1 MPTNACTPLL
11 RKKAEDKPDGL
22 RWQTISVLFAIA
34 VCLLMA
40 SIGLAYEARLPMPAQ
55 WLIFFLGRHSTKL
68 GLSLEHT
75 TVAELIFVV
84 GAGIAALAICLGFQ
98 KYSLSTISA
107 AKTPPKRNESS
118 KIKGLIKAMGSAE
131 EREKLRDAEAPEQ
144 DAMAAA
150 IAAEVADAPM
160 MPPVTKISDKK
171 WRISGMYEH
180 QVLKCGLR
188 QLDALWPEEGLL
200 DVSDGKNGAG
210 SRVLRKKLLT
220 DLIAGQMH
228 LKAVNPNDLSA
239 AQGDLKFLTLGQL
252 LRLRVNHIDFTPSGS
267 GANTCNRQ
275 GEIHATF
282 LGQLDQMLFEQL
294 GRKAAAGL
302 LGDDLE
308 ASTAHRLGRESVILV
323 AAAAAV
329 PSPPWWV
336 WWIADDCRAYFNA
349 EHLVS
354 SKEFPA
360 GKSAKWGVLEIK
372 SDCSRGDP
380 NEPTGRLRWLDWN
393 IAVAKTEAELA
404 KAPPL
409 QQPKGS
415 ADKNKAPAGAM
426 SNAINLEAITNS
438 ISSLKKVKSPTP
450 LWEK

>member
-11 RKKAEDKPDGL
+11 RKKADAQPDGL
-22 RWQTISVLFAIA
+22 KWQTISVLFATA
-34 VCLLMA
+34 LCLLMA
-40 SIGLAYEARLPMPAQ
+40 SVGLAYEARLPMRVQ
-55 WLIFFLGRHSTKL
+55 WLIFFLGNHSTKL

-98 KYSLSTISA
+98 KYSLSTLT
-107 AKTPPKRNESS
+107 AKTPPKRQESN
-118 KIKGLIKAMGSAE
+118 KIKGLMKAMGSAE
-131 EREKLRDAEAPEQ
+131 DREKLRDAEAPDQ

-150 IAAEVADAPM
+150 IAAQVEDAPM
-160 MPPVTKISDKK
+160 MPPVTKIADKK

-188 QLDALWPEEGLL
+188 QLDALWPEDGLL
-200 DVSDGKNGAG
+200 DVSDGKSGAG

-220 DLIAGQMH
+220 DLIGGEVH
-228 LKAVNPNDLSA
+228 LKSVNPNDLSA

-294 GRKAAAGL
+294 GRKAAAGV

-308 ASTAHRLGRESVILV
+308 ASMAHRLGRESVILV

-349 EHLVS
+349 EHFMS
-354 SKEFPA
+354 SKEFPT

-372 SDCSRGDP
+372 SDCSRRDQ

-393 IAVAKTEAELA
+393 IAACKSEAELA
-404 KAPPL
+404 KVPP
-409 QQPKGS
+409 QRESKGS
-415 ADKNKAPAGAM
+415 VDKNKAPAGAM
-426 SNAINLEAITNS
+426 SNAINQEAITKS
-438 ISSLKKVKSPTP
+438 ISRLKKVKSDTAP
-450 LWEK
+450 LW